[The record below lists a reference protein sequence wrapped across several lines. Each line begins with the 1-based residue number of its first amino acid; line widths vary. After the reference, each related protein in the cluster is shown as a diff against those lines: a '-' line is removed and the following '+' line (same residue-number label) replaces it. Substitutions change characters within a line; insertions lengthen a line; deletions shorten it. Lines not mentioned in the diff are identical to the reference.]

1 MLLIQ
6 GGTLKPIVGEEIQ
19 NGQLLID
26 DNGKIAAIGA
36 HVDAPEGV
44 SVVDAAGCLVTP
56 GFIDAHCHIGID
68 EEGVRWEGNDCN
80 EYSSPIT
87 PEMRAIDG
95 INPRCEAFANAIQG
109 GVTTAVTGPGSANV
123 LGGTF
128 VALKLYGDCVDDM
141 IVKYPAAMKIAFGEN
156 PKNCYGQS
164 GKKEPVTRMAV
175 AAMLREQLFKAQR
188 YAAEIDAAQKDPSKT
203 RPVPLTCS
211 WKRCCRLS
219 VRKSP

>member
-87 PEMRAIDG
+87 PEMR
-95 INPRCEAFANAIQG
+95 PS
-109 GVTTAVTGPGSANV
+109 TAST
-123 LGGTF
+123 
-128 VALKLYGDCVDDM
+128 
-141 IVKYPAAMKIAFGEN
+141 PAARRLPTPF
-156 PKNCYGQS
+156 
-164 GKKEPVTRMAV
+164 R
-175 AAMLREQLFKAQR
+175 AALPPR
-188 YAAEIDAAQKDPSKT
+188 
-203 RPVPLTCS
+203 
-211 WKRCCRLS
+211 
-219 VRKSP
+219 